1 MRAVSRSIIA
11 AGPLVLAAG
20 HAVAQQDAFWSNPAG
35 GWWSDSGNW
44 ASGVVPNNS
53 GSNLFNA
60 VLDLQGG
67 VYQVDLDVD
76 VSLQNLSLLGA
87 DTRLNLGSRSLT
99 VHENLSVVNAT
110 IVRGGFEN
118 DLTVNGQLRLQ
129 DSMLMYAGVVT
140 SNGSVVLDGDYEIDI
155 CNTGVD
161 HYGSGGILW
170 QGAANLRI
178 DSNGW
183 LTNGPGSTFT
193 IAPGASKSI
202 VGDGTGRL
210 NNYGTLIVGSGGRGE
225 QANVTVNDVIFNNA
239 GAVVVEG
246 GSLTLNTPNN
256 LAPGGV
262 LGEGSWSVRNGA
274 VLDFGQWGFHTLAAE
289 VSISGAGS
297 SFTQIAG
304 LTEISA
310 TGRFEVLDGYGF
322 EAGAAF
328 FNHGEIAVGA
338 GSSFSTSVFGLGNLN
353 GTTLAGGAYRVAG
366 FFDSGAERIT
376 HLAGAQVAL
385 IGADAQFAGI
395 EAIEHVGSGARFAI
409 DQGRNF
415 TTQGDLTVVAGGAIG
430 VGEGSVL
437 TVNGTLTNNRPD
449 GSFADG
455 HFEVTG
461 TLVASGLQVNRIDGE
476 LVLNGAN
483 SAVLDQHGNDALA
496 GLSGIGES
504 GVLRLR
510 EGRSLETI
518 GNLTVEG
525 VLAIEGPG
533 EGRSGTDCVLDI
545 GGQLH
550 FADTAVLSM
559 LIDGSTGRQRGEI
572 LSAATR
578 IDEGATL
585 ELVLAEGVSLNLG
598 DTIRLLETGALSGT
612 FSTVV
617 GTDIGAG
624 LWFEVVQDAGAVYAV
639 VVPAPGAAGLLGLA
653 GLAATR
659 RRRR

>member
-20 HAVAQQDAFWSNPAG
+20 HAAAQQDAFWSNPAG
-35 GWWSDSGNW
+35 GWWSDAENW
-44 ASGVVPNNS
+44 ASGVAPNNS
-53 GSNLFNA
+53 GQNLFNA

-76 VSLQNLSLLGA
+76 VTLQNLSLLGA
-87 DTRLNLGSRSLT
+87 DTRLNLGSQSLT

-140 SNGSVVLDGDYEIDI
+140 SNGSVVLDGEYEIDI

-170 QGAANLRI
+170 QGSADLRI

-183 LTNGPGSTFT
+183 LTNGPGSVFT
-193 IAPGASKSI
+193 IASGASKSI

-225 QANVTVNDVIFNNA
+225 QSAVTVSDVVFNNA
-239 GAVVVEG
+239 GAVIVES

-262 LGEGSWSVRNGA
+262 LSEGSWAVRNGA
-274 VLDFGQWGFHTLAAE
+274 TLDFGQWGFDTLAAE
-289 VSISGAGS
+289 VSIAGAGS
-297 SFTQIAG
+297 TFTQIAG
-304 LTEISA
+304 LTQIAA
-310 TGRFEVLDGYGF
+310 TGRFEALDGYAF
-322 EAGAAF
+322 TAGATF
-328 FNHGEIAVGA
+328 FNHGEITVGA
-338 GSSFSTSVFGLGNLN
+338 GSSFTTSVFGLGNLS

-366 FFDSGAERIT
+366 LFDSGAERIT
-376 HLAGAQVAL
+376 HLAGAHVTLVGEA
-385 IGADAQFAGI
+385 AQFTGI
-395 EAIEHVGSGARFAI
+395 DALGHVGSGARFAI

-415 TTQGDLTVVAGGAIG
+415 TTEGDLTVASGGTIS
-430 VGEGSVL
+430 VGDGSVL

-449 GSFADG
+449 GSLADG
-455 HFEVTG
+455 RFEVSG
-461 TLVASGLQVNRIDGE
+461 TLVAHGLQVNRIDGE
-476 LVLNGAN
+476 LVLNGAD

-496 GLSGIGES
+496 GLYEIGES

-533 EGRSGTDCVLDI
+533 EGRSDTDCVLGI

-572 LSAATR
+572 FSAATR

-585 ELVLAEGVSLNLG
+585 ELILAEGVSLNLG
-598 DTIRLLETGALSGT
+598 DTISLLETGALTGK
-612 FSTVV
+612 FSTVI
-617 GTDIGAG
+617 GADIGNG

-639 VVPAPGAAGLLGLA
+639 VVPAPAAAGLLGLA

-659 RRRR
+659 RRR